1 MHKEEKSKRKS
12 TTKQKKKNNPTA
24 SNLASS
30 TYGKVEQVELKE
42 KNEIERETPLPASEY
57 TDFYTEY
64 EQDNNDTSDT
74 ESLYSF
80 SSSLPGGV
88 EEPQDL
94 EIDEEMSNQYSFIS
108 KLEPGQKLHSKEGSQ
123 LQLDE
128 YDEE

>member
-1 MHKEEKSKRKS
+1 MHKEEKPKRKVS
-12 TTKQKKKNNPTA
+12 KKKNNPTA

-42 KNEIERETPLPASEY
+42 KNEIETETPLPATEY

-64 EQDNNDTSDT
+64 EQCMQDNDTSDT

-108 KLEPGQKLHSKEGSQ
+108 KLEPGQKLHNKECSQ
-123 LQLDE
+123 LQFDE

>member
-1 MHKEEKSKRKS
+1 MHKEEKSKRKA
-12 TTKQKKKNNPTA
+12 KKKSSPTA

-42 KNEIERETPLPASEY
+42 KNEIEPETPLPATEY
-57 TDFYTEY
+57 LDFYTEY

-74 ESLYSF
+74 ESLHSF
-80 SSSLPGGV
+80 SSSVPGV
-88 EEPQDL
+88 AEEHQDL

-108 KLEPGQKLHSKEGSQ
+108 KLEPGQKLQIKECAQ
-123 LQLDE
+123 LQFDE

>member
-1 MHKEEKSKRKS
+1 MHKEEKSKRKT
-12 TTKQKKKNNPTA
+12 TTKLKKKNNPTA

-42 KNEIERETPLPASEY
+42 KNEIEPETPLPASEY

-74 ESLYSF
+74 ESMYSF

-108 KLEPGQKLHSKEGSQ
+108 KLEPVQKSHNKECSQ
-123 LQLDE
+123 LQFDE

>member
-1 MHKEEKSKRKS
+1 MHKEEKSKRKV
-12 TTKQKKKNNPTA
+12 TKSKKKSPTA

-30 TYGKVEQVELKE
+30 TYGKIEQVELKE
-42 KNEIERETPLPASEY
+42 KNEIEPETPIPATEY

-64 EQDNNDTSDT
+64 EQENNDTSDT

-80 SSSLPGGV
+80 SSSLPGVV

-108 KLEPGQKLHSKEGSQ
+108 KLEPGQKLHNKECSQ
-123 LQLDE
+123 LQFDE